1 MLINIPSAPI
11 TPPQYAELA
20 AVEMRNAWLLT
31 GKNQGHGLG
40 AIGCMP
46 RVIDMFIENMRLED
60 GDADCLND
68 SFSMPF
74 FLDFAGPTP

>member
-1 MLINIPSAPI
+1 
-11 TPPQYAELA
+11 
-20 AVEMRNAWLLT
+20 
-31 GKNQGHGLG
+31 
-40 AIGCMP
+40 MP
-46 RVIDMFIENMRLED
+46 RVIDTFVENMRLED